1 MKEIKYVAYYRVS
14 TQRQGQSGLGLEA
27 QEQQIQG
34 CISGGELVNSFTD
47 VESGSKAN
55 RPELDK
61 ALAFCKKEGA
71 TLIIAKL
78 DRLSR
83 DVSFIFNLRD
93 SGVKFKACDL
103 PDFNTLTLGVFASFA
118 QYEREKISERTSAAL
133 QAKLKRDGKWWGKA
147 NLTPEARKKGAEST
161 RNLATGN
168 PNNQKAM
175 AFISMMLSKHF
186 TLGRMAS
193 ELNKSGFKTSRGKEF
208 SPMQVGRLKKRITLL
223 KSERSNG
230 GELAFS

>member
-1 MKEIKYVAYYRVS
+1 MKKEKYVAYYRVS

-27 QEQQIQG
+27 QKEEVQRT
-34 CISGGELVNSFTD
+34 ISGKELIKSFTD
-47 VESGSKAN
+47 IESGKKAN

-61 ALAFCKKEGA
+61 ALAFCKKEDA

-103 PDFNTLTLGVFASFA
+103 PDLNTVTLGVFASFA
-118 QYEREKISERTSAAL
+118 QYEGEKISERTSEAL
-133 QAKLKRDGKWWGKA
+133 QAKIKREGKWWGKA
-147 NLTPEARKKGAEST
+147 NLTPEARKKGAEAT
-161 RNLATGN
+161 RELANRNL
-168 PNNQKAM
+168 NNQRAM
-175 AFISMMLSKHF
+175 AYIEMMIPKHY
-186 TLGRMAS
+186 TLEQMAN

-208 SPMQVGRLKKRITLL
+208 TSMQVSRLKKRID
-223 KSERSNG
+223 SCRVD
-230 GELAFS
+230 

>member
-1 MKEIKYVAYYRVS
+1 MKKIKYVAYYRVS
-14 TQRQGQSGLGLEA
+14 TQRQGESGLGLEA
-27 QEQQIQG
+27 QQAQIQG

-55 RPELDK
+55 RPELNK
-61 ALAFCKKEGA
+61 ALAFCKTEGA

-133 QAKLKRDGKWWGKA
+133 QAKIKREGKWWGKA
-147 NLTPEARKKGAEST
+147 NLTPEARKKGAEAT
-161 RNLATGN
+161 RELANRNL
-168 PNNQKAM
+168 NNQKAM
-175 AFISMMLSKHF
+175 GMISMMLSKHL
-186 TLGRMAS
+186 TLSQMAN
-193 ELNKSGFKTSRGKEF
+193 ELNKSGHKTSRGKEF
-208 SPMQVGRLKKRITLL
+208 TPMQVSRLKKRIVLM
-223 KSERSNG
+223 KSESNSG
-230 GELAFS
+230 DAIHA

>member
-1 MKEIKYVAYYRVS
+1 MEKINYVAYYRVS

-27 QEQQIQG
+27 QQAQIQN
-34 CISGGELVNSFTD
+34 CISDGDLVNSFTD
-47 VESGSKAN
+47 IESGKKAN

-61 ALAFCKKEGA
+61 ALAFCKREDA

-103 PDFNTLTLGVFASFA
+103 PDFNTLTLGIFASFA
-118 QYEREKISERTSAAL
+118 HYEGEKISERTSAAL

-147 NLTPEARKKGAEST
+147 NLTPEASKKGTEAVIKKA
-161 RNLATGN
+161 NQN
-168 PNNQKAM
+168 PNNQRAM
-175 AFISMMLSKHF
+175 AYISMMLSKKW
-186 TLGRMAS
+186 TLTIMTKNLK
-193 ELNKSGFKTSRGKEF
+193 EKGFKTSQGKEF
-208 SPMQVGRLKKRITLL
+208 NPIQVSRLCKRITLM
-223 KSERSNG
+223 KSARNSG
-230 GELAFS
+230 DAIHA

>member
-1 MKEIKYVAYYRVS
+1 MKKEKYVAYYRVS

-27 QEQQIQG
+27 QKEEVQRT
-34 CISGGELVNSFTD
+34 ISGKELIKSFTD
-47 VESGSKAN
+47 IESGKKAN
-55 RPELDK
+55 RPELEK
-61 ALAFCKKEGA
+61 ALAFCKRENA

-103 PDFNTLTLGVFASFA
+103 PDLNTVTLGVFASFA
-118 QYEREKISERTSAAL
+118 QYEIEKISERTSAAL

-147 NLTPEARKKGAEST
+147 NLTPEASKKGTEAVIKKA
-161 RNLATGN
+161 NQN
-168 PNNQKAM
+168 PNNQRAM
-175 AFISMMLSKHF
+175 AYIEMMIPKHY
-186 TLGRMAS
+186 TLEQMAN

-208 SPMQVGRLKKRITLL
+208 TSMQVSRLKKRIDLC
-223 KSERSNG
+223 RVD
-230 GELAFS
+230 

>member
-133 QAKLKRDGKWWGKA
+133 QAKLKRDGKWWGVA
-147 NLTPEARKKGAEST
+147 NLTPEARKKGAEAT
-161 RNLATGN
+161 REKGKRN

-208 SPMQVGRLKKRITLL
+208 TATQVGRLKKRITLL
-223 KSERSNG
+223 KSERSEG
-230 GELAFS
+230 AELAFN